1 MASTD
6 QRQQNNRVLIL
17 STGGTIG
24 MSAPQDGALE
34 PAHILQDLAQ
44 WIPELDHLTNYS
56 VEVIANIDSS
66 QIKPELWLTLAQRIQ
81 NAVEQGDCDGIVIL
95 HGTDTMAFTA
105 SALSFLMPDLSLP
118 VVLTGGQRPLAQVRT
133 DARNNVLG
141 AIETALHGPNEVLIF
156 FNNLV
161 FRGNRAS
168 KTAIGDFDGFSSPN
182 YPELGRAGISWAWN
196 KTLFWPETRRPSVF
210 QSIPATLPS
219 APWVIPWVPG
229 LDFAGLKPAL
239 ATQWAIILEAFGT
252 GNLPVDQGL
261 SEALAGYIETGGMV
275 FIRSQVPR
283 GSIMLGTYRP
293 GRSLL
298 EMGARDG
305 LDMTREAMIT
315 KLMIL
320 KGYGLSREK
329 IGHMIGRNMVGELT
343 EPQP

>member
-1 MASTD
+1 MAFDESLEKT
-6 QRQQNNRVLIL
+6 NRVLIL

-24 MSAPQDGALE
+24 MRAPKGGALE

-44 WIPELDHLTNYS
+44 WIPELDQFTDYS

-66 QIKPELWLTLAQRIQ
+66 QMQPTVWLALARRIER
-81 NAVEQGDCDGIVIL
+81 AADRHECDGIVIL

-105 SALSFLMPDLSLP
+105 SALSFLLPGLAMP
-118 VVLTGGQRPLAQVRT
+118 VVLTGGQRPLAELRT

-141 AIETALHGPNEVLIF
+141 AIETALHGPNEVLVF

-161 FRGNRAS
+161 FRGNRSS

-182 YPELGRAGISWAWN
+182 FPELGRAGISWTWH
-196 KTLFWPETRRPSVF
+196 KPLFWPETRRPSVF
-210 QSIPATLPS
+210 KAVPDELPS

-229 LDFAGLKPAL
+229 LDFGSLQPAL
-239 ATQWAIILEAFGT
+239 ANQWAIILEAFGT
-252 GNLPVDQGL
+252 GNLPVD
-261 SEALAGYIETGGMV
+261 EAFSDALRAYVADGGMV

-293 GRSLL
+293 GRSLV
-298 EMGARDG
+298 EIGARDG
-305 LDMTREAMIT
+305 LDMTREAMVA
-315 KLMIL
+315 KLMVL

-329 IGHMIGRNMVGELT
+329 IGAMVGRSMVGELT
-343 EPQP
+343 EPG